1 MRKAQIMR
9 SIAKDLIECEDYP
22 EDFNESVWVKLSP
35 DPREIVSD
43 KIKLA
48 RIDAEKAIERIQI
61 EAEYKDRD
69 EIKKAEIETEK
80 ELEKARMEYKFKEDE
95 LRFRHDWEENPR
107 NHFYLTN
114 MLNWCLNLMSKMLMN
129 IFSI

>member
-1 MRKAQIMR
+1 MHKAHIVR

-48 RIDAEKAIERIQI
+48 MIDSEKAIERIQI
-61 EAEYKDRD
+61 EAEYKDRA
-69 EIKKAEIETEK
+69 EIKKPRLRPK
-80 ELEKARMEYKFKEDE
+80 KNLKRLEWNTNLRRMNFGLDTIGKKT
-95 LRFRHDWEENPR
+95 PVI
-107 NHFYLTN
+107 
-114 MLNWCLNLMSKMLMN
+114 
-129 IFSI
+129 IFI